1 MLVPNFN
8 EPIGFSLLVFRE
20 YEADVL
26 GLILN
31 ECPVNGCFVDVGAN
45 IGCFSVPVAKKVGE
59 LGMVFAIEASPFVF
73 RYLVDNVEING
84 LRNVNLIHGAASD
97 SDGDSFFYEANRNS
111 FGMGSL
117 SSVNNS
123 EAKVPVKMIRVDS
136 LYEKFQKKIDVMK
149 IDVEGFEYLVL
160 KGSFNLLKLNLVG
173 LIIFEFFDR
182 AESQIPNC
190 KPGDSQR
197 FLRDLG
203 YSIFKLSDYIKGK
216 GPLVDIIEV
225 GFEMLVAKR

>member
-1 MLVPNFN
+1 
-8 EPIGFSLLVFRE
+8 
-20 YEADVL
+20 
-26 GLILN
+26 
-31 ECPVNGCFVDVGAN
+31 
-45 IGCFSVPVAKKVGE
+45 
-59 LGMVFAIEASPFVF
+59 
-73 RYLVDNVEING
+73 
-84 LRNVNLIHGAASD
+84 
-97 SDGDSFFYEANRNS
+97 
-111 FGMGSL
+111 
-117 SSVNNS
+117 
-123 EAKVPVKMIRVDS
+123 
-136 LYEKFQKKIDVMK
+136 MK

-160 KGSFNLLKLNLVG
+160 KGSFNLLKLNLAG